1 MHKSN
6 CSGCGN
12 IGYAT
17 TQTPIPQ
24 FRPQNMP
31 YARAGNSDISD
42 KLQFSRNISESRN
55 ESLGQFNMTDS
66 TDYALNVGGASMQ
79 ANYFNPESEMIS
91 SSRTMGVDTYTVANP
106 VVSTA
111 NLSYAGGAGGSSG
124 GG

>member
-1 MHKSN
+1 
-6 CSGCGN
+6 
-12 IGYAT
+12 
-17 TQTPIPQ
+17 
-24 FRPQNMP
+24 MP